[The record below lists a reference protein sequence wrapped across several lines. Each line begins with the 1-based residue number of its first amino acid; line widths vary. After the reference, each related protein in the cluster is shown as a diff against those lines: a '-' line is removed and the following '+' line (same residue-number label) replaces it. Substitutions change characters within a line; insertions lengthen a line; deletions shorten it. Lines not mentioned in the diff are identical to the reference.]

1 MNFSIST
8 LCFSTL
14 LAAALSSCTN
24 DIQSLMDADRAVTF
38 TTDAAHRATGTAW
51 EAGDAIGVFMAA
63 SGETAGA
70 DAAVRY
76 ETPSGDGNFSS
87 ASPLYFPSDG
97 SAVDFVAYY
106 PYDASLNGTTYKV
119 NVSDQSEPAKID
131 LMRADNLRGLSLTN
145 RTARLDFDHELATLT
160 LRLTATDGT
169 ALDGLTATLEDVA
182 TQADFDLTTGAFS
195 APTATADVAMRV
207 TAESATSA
215 TATALLIPGTYAEGL
230 KVTLRLGGKA
240 QTVAPALTQLAGG
253 SDYTF
258 NLNVTGGS
266 GTATGEATYFKRT
279 ETPLITNAQL
289 EQDNLH
295 YIVHMM
301 ASDPSVRNYAMLYD
315 SDLKIAYWVAYP
327 LCGYYTSGDGS
338 RTDDWQFDPA
348 LSTQLQ
354 ANLRRGFDG
363 YDRGH
368 QIPSADRVTT
378 NVDNA
383 TTFYYTNMTPQLGKG
398 LNQSIWANLENRVR
412 GWSSG
417 TDTLFVV
424 TGAMPTTQ
432 TDQTVTYVKD
442 NDGKNV
448 AVPKYYFKALARKIG
463 GQFYTIAFKLDQ
475 KTYSNANGYMDCA
488 MSVSD
493 LEELTGFTFFPTIST
508 SAKETLD
515 LTKWQ

>member
-1 MNFSIST
+1 MMT
-8 LCFSTL
+8 LIIPRKEAPVSGE
-14 LAAALSSCTN
+14 
-24 DIQSLMDADRAVTF
+24 
-38 TTDAAHRATGTAW
+38 GTVVIPQP
-51 EAGDAIGVFMAA
+51 AGDEPVIKNTFFFP
-63 SGETAGA
+63 
-70 DAAVRY
+70 DIDPKRVR
-76 ETPSGDGNFSS
+76 ER
-87 ASPLYFPSDG
+87 
-97 SAVDFVAYY
+97 
-106 PYDASLNGTTYKV
+106 
-119 NVSDQSEPAKID
+119 
-131 LMRADNLRGLSLTN
+131 MR
-145 RTARLDFDHELATLT
+145 
-160 LRLTATDGT
+160 
-169 ALDGLTATLEDVA
+169 LE
-182 TQADFDLTTGAFS
+182 
-195 APTATADVAMRV
+195 
-207 TAESATSA
+207 
-215 TATALLIPGTYAEGL
+215 
-230 KVTLRLGGKA
+230 
-240 QTVAPALTQLAGG
+240 QTVAPALTQLDGG
-253 SDYTF
+253 KDYTF

-327 LCGYYTSGDGS
+327 LCGYYTSGEGS

-378 NVDNA
+378 NADNA